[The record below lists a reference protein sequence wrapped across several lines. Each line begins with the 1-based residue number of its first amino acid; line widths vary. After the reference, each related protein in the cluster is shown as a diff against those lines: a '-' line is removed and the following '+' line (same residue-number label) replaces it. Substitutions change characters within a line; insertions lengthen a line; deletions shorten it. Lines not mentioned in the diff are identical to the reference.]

1 MIVGAGFGG
10 MGAAIQLKRL
20 GIDDFVILER
30 EDDLGGTWHV
40 NRYPGLA
47 VDIASVTYSYSFEP
61 NPWWRHW
68 YARGPELKKYAAHV
82 ADKYDLRRHMRFDT
96 VVDGARWDEAD
107 QVWEVSV
114 AGGEPVRASYLITA
128 TGFLSQ
134 PRVPDIEGVEAF
146 AGTVVHTA
154 KWDDSAD
161 LDGKRVAVIGTGAT
175 SVQLVPELAK
185 RAAHLTVF
193 QRTPIFVTPKLDFEI
208 PGAVRRLFARLPAT
222 QRLARRVNTALL
234 EALMV
239 FAVLRYRRMSFLNR
253 GAALAARR
261 HLRKQVPDPELRRKL
276 TPDYSFGCK
285 RPTFSNDY
293 YPTFTRPDV
302 TLETSPIE
310 RITPTGIV
318 TADGRTTEI
327 DALVLATG
335 YDMWQQNFPA
345 IPVVGRDGKDLGRW
359 WRETRFQAYEGIA
372 APGFPNFLSLASP
385 YSYSGLVLLH
395 DDRGPDEAHGP
406 APRGGTTPGRGHLRG
421 ARAGERGVPR
431 TGHRAARGLGVQP
444 RLVRDGPQLLLQP
457 ARRAGAA
464 APDVDHQ
471 RPPGGRV
478 VPPRGLR
485 LRLSRAGPRAQ
496 SSAPSARRTYSWP
509 ASGRNAFMWPSMMPS
524 PASE

>member
-1 MIVGAGFGG
+1 MTHQAVIVGAGFGG

-96 VVDGARWDEAD
+96 VVDGARWDEAAR
-107 QVWEVSV
+107 VWEVSV
-114 AGGEPVRASYLITA
+114 TGGEPVRASYLITA

-134 PRVPDIEGVEAF
+134 PRVPDIEGVKEF

-154 KWDDSAD
+154 KWDDAAD
-161 LDGKRVAVIGTGAT
+161 LDGRRVAVIGTGAT

-208 PGAVRRLFARLPAT
+208 PGAVRRLFARIPAT

-239 FAVLRYRRMSFLNR
+239 LAVLRYRRMSFLNR

-261 HLRKQVPDPELRRKL
+261 HLRKQVLDPELRRKL

-302 TLETSPIE
+302 TLETTPIE
-310 RITPTGIV
+310 RITPTGVV
-318 TADGRTTEI
+318 TADGRETEI

-345 IPVVGRDGKDLGRW
+345 IPVIGRDGKDLGRW

-385 YSYSGLVLLH
+385 YSYSGLSYFTTIEGQMKHMGRLLGEV
-395 DDRGPDEAHGP
+395 R
-406 APRGGTTPGRGHLRG
+406 RRG
-421 ARAGERGVPR
+421 ATTFE
-431 TGHRAARGLGVQP
+431 
-444 RLVRDGPQLLLQP
+444 VREP
-457 ARRAGAA
+457 ANEEFL
-464 APDVDHQ
+464 
-471 RPPGGRV
+471 GRV
-478 VPPRGLR
+478 TELLEDSVFNLGSCATARSYYFNQHGEPALLR
-485 LRLSRAGPRAQ
+485 PTSTI
-496 SSAPSARRTYSWP
+496 SAHREAETFPLEDYAY
-509 ASGRNAFMWPSMMPS
+509 A
-524 PASE
+524 

>member
-1 MIVGAGFGG
+1 MDHQAVIVGAGFGG

-20 GIDDFVILER
+20 GIEDFVVLER

-68 YARGPELKKYAAHV
+68 YARGPELKQYAAHV
-82 ADKYDLRRHMRFDT
+82 ADTYDLRRHMRFGT

-114 AGGEPVRASYLITA
+114 AGGEPVRAAYLITA

-134 PRVPDIEGVEAF
+134 PRVPDIAGVEEF

-154 KWDDSAD
+154 RWDDSAD
-161 LDGKRVAVIGTGAT
+161 LDGQRIAVIGTGAT
-175 SVQLVPELAK
+175 SVQLVPELAE

-208 PGAVRRLFARLPAT
+208 PAALRRLFARAPAT

-239 FAVLRYRRMSFLNR
+239 LAVLRYRRMGFLNR

-302 TLETSPIE
+302 TLETTPIE
-310 RITPTGIV
+310 RITPNGIV
-318 TADGRTTEI
+318 TADGRETGI
-327 DALVLATG
+327 DVLVLATG

-345 IPVVGRDGKDLGRW
+345 IPVIGRNGKDLGRW

-385 YSYSGLVLLH
+385 YSYSGLSYFTTIEGQMKHMGRLL
-395 DDRGPDEAHGP
+395 REV
-406 APRGGTTPGRGHLRG
+406 RRRG
-421 ARAGERGVPR
+421 AATFEVREPANEEF
-431 TGHRAARGLGVQP
+431 LGRVTE
-444 RLVRDGPQLLLQP
+444 LLQDSVFHLGSCATARSYYFNQHGDP
-457 ARRAGAA
+457 ALL
-464 APDVDHQ
+464 
-471 RPPGGRV
+471 RPT
-478 VPPRGLR
+478 
-485 LRLSRAGPRAQ
+485 STI
-496 SSAPSARRTYSWP
+496 SAHREAESFPLEDYAY
-509 ASGRNAFMWPSMMPS
+509 G
-524 PASE
+524 

>member
-1 MIVGAGFGG
+1 MSHHQAVIVGAGFGG

-82 ADKYDLRRHMRFDT
+82 AAKYDLRRHMRFHT
-96 VVDGARWDEAD
+96 VVDGARWDEVD

-134 PRVPDIEGVEAF
+134 PRVPDIQGVEEF

-154 KWDDSAD
+154 QWDDSAD

-261 HLRKQVPDPELRRKL
+261 HLRNQVPDPELRRKL

-293 YPTFTRPDV
+293 YPTFTEPHV

-318 TADGRTTEI
+318 TADGRTTAI

-385 YSYSGLVLLH
+385 YSYSGLSYFTTIEGQMKHMGRLLGEV
-395 DDRGPDEAHGP
+395 R
-406 APRGGTTPGRGHLRG
+406 RRG
-421 ARAGERGVPR
+421 ASTFE
-431 TGHRAARGLGVQP
+431 
-444 RLVRDGPQLLLQP
+444 VREP
-457 ARRAGAA
+457 ANEEFL
-464 APDVDHQ
+464 
-471 RPPGGRV
+471 GRV
-478 VPPRGLR
+478 TELLEDSVFNLGSCATARSYYFNQHGEPALLR
-485 LRLSRAGPRAQ
+485 PTSTI
-496 SSAPSARRTYSWP
+496 SAHREAESFPLEDYAY
-509 ASGRNAFMWPSMMPS
+509 A
-524 PASE
+524 